1 MRVTIKEYFFDNDEE
16 APFDGILLFDGDFA
30 QISFDVENV
39 PYTYQGERVRGE
51 QWLLK
56 CASNGGTATLNKS
69 VLNETGYEGT
79 LIFQHLSNPRYQSM
93 WEIEPADSKNL
104 IP

>member
-1 MRVTIKEYFFDNDEE
+1 MRVIIKEYFFDNDEE
-16 APFDGILLFDGDFA
+16 APFDGILVFEGDCV
-30 QISFDVENV
+30 QISFDVEHV

-56 CASNGGTATLNKS
+56 CALNGGTATLNKS

-79 LIFQHLSNPRYQSM
+79 LIFQHLSNPTYQSM
-93 WEIEPADSKNL
+93 WEIEPADPKTL
-104 IP
+104 TP